1 MSDAAEDIRQKAG
14 NPDGPVNTRVSVDGA
29 WQRRGFS
36 SLNGNMA
43 TVSLGNGKVL
53 DVEPLSRHC
62 RQCKSKASLKAS
74 NIDLYNKCYEKQQ
87 KNCTLNYQGSA
98 GIMEVVGSKSIFSRS
113 IDKHNF
119 RYDQFLGYWYRSR
132 KA

>member
-1 MSDAAEDIRQKAG
+1 MTKMNFNKLVEKITNAVVDVANEIMSDAAEDIRQKAG
-14 NPDGPVNTRVSVDGA
+14 NPDGPVNTRGSVDGA

-62 RQCKSKASLKAS
+62 RQCKSKASLKVS
-74 NIDLYNKCYEKQQ
+74 NIDLYNEWYEKQQ
-87 KNCTLNYQGSA
+87 KNCTLNYQSSA
-98 GIMEVVGSKSIFSRS
+98 GIMEVVGSKVNI
-113 IDKHNF
+113 
-119 RYDQFLGYWYRSR
+119 
-132 KA
+132 